1 MKKTTSR
8 HYIKKQNIQ
17 MVNKHEKKCSV
28 VRKYT
33 QNYSETITEHPSDEL
48 KLERLTVPTV
58 GKNMEH
64 HALLVE
70 V

>member
-1 MKKTTSR
+1 
-8 HYIKKQNIQ
+8 
-17 MVNKHEKKCSV
+17 MVNKHEKVLSCQE
-28 VRKYT
+28 KYT
-33 QNYSETITEHPSDEL
+33 QNYSETIITPPDEL